1 MLVIYIYRHVGV
13 ELVENFLPSPCFL
26 LHHQKLCKIVSQA
39 QLLLV
44 RLNIPI
50 DKSNKLINKL
60 YQTLWATDFPLDVKM
75 PVKINLKF
83 TRCNKEVF
91 LPSELLSISFKL
103 LHSAFCFCC
112 ISKNVKTFL
121 NKDVTA
127 NNLVIFIKLNAWTKL
142 STFWVIG
149 FGIITRGNP
158 FSNGPNISKIESIKV
173 KVV

>member
-1 MLVIYIYRHVGV
+1 M
-13 ELVENFLPSPCFL
+13 FLPSECFL
-26 LHHQKLCKIVSQA
+26 LHHQKLCKIVLPA

-60 YQTLWATDFPLDVKM
+60 YQRRYVPNFKM
-75 PVKINLKF
+75 LKFLLQINLKF

-91 LPSELLSISFKL
+91 LPSECLSISFKL
-103 LHSAFCFCC
+103 LHNAFCFCC

-127 NNLVIFIKLNAWTKL
+127 NNLVIFIKLNALTKL